1 LFTKASE
8 LKQISK
14 MVFKADILR
23 METKSIH
30 EVLMSHIHFTD
41 EEAYRT
47 RTGFPLKNLEAGLDG
62 EIFLKF
68 IKPWK
73 MAHRMNKLGM
83 AKVAAN
89 VASKGVKQASA
100 IGLIRIKG
108 RDMQSFFEGGRAM
121 ESVWL
126 EATRLSLSFQP
137 MTIVTFLWMNWQFG
151 NQEIFSEKHQ
161 KLLKSIWVDYHQ
173 LFSCKEDESHI
184 MLFRLG
190 YGTKMNAGTLR
201 KKLN

>member
-1 LFTKASE
+1 
-8 LKQISK
+8 
-14 MVFKADILR
+14 
-23 METKSIH
+23 
-30 EVLMSHIHFTD
+30 
-41 EEAYRT
+41 
-47 RTGFPLKNLEAGLDG
+47 
-62 EIFLKF
+62 
-68 IKPWK
+68 
-73 MAHRMNKLGM
+73 M

-126 EATRLSLSFQP
+126 EATRLGLSFQP

-161 KLLKSIWVDYHQ
+161 KLLKSIWVD
-173 LFSCKEDESHI
+173 
-184 MLFRLG
+184 
-190 YGTKMNAGTLR
+190 
-201 KKLN
+201 